1 MSGDGRCARSVLAAI
16 SGQVCRSATA
26 SARPVSSSRQEPL
39 TDIGRT
45 TNFDIPTSMNDRSV
59 SRSVYRSNIEL
70 RGLNWG

>member
-1 MSGDGRCARSVLAAI
+1 
-16 SGQVCRSATA
+16 
-26 SARPVSSSRQEPL
+26 L